1 MRIYVLFLRLV
12 QYDDEGFQFQ
22 HESEVK
28 YPVLCLPLLQFEFL
42 AALQVLA
49 LVQLLLL
56 KDQVLERTLFV
67 VFLPQQRLL
76 VFLLLGFQFFVLV
89 LTFFS
94 P

>member
-1 MRIYVLFLRLV
+1 MRIYGLFQRLV
-12 QYDDEGFQFQ
+12 QFDDEDFQFQ

-28 YPVLCLPLLQFEFL
+28 CPVLCLPLLLFEFL

-49 LVQLLLL
+49 LGQLLLL
-56 KDQVLERTLFV
+56 KDQVLEKALFV
-67 VFLPQQRLL
+67 VFLPQPPLL
-76 VFLLLGFQFFVLV
+76 FLLLGFQLFVLV

>member
-12 QYDDEGFQFQ
+12 QFDDEGFQFQ

-28 YPVLCLPLLQFEFL
+28 CPVLCLPLLLFEFL
-42 AALQVLA
+42 VALQALA
-49 LVQLLLL
+49 LGQLLLL
-56 KDQVLERTLFV
+56 KDQVLEKIQFV

-76 VFLLLGFQFFVLV
+76 ALLLLGFQLFVLV